1 MTLIVIELLGGGGW
15 GEQSMKVLTVTMSR
29 MTINDNKRSLK
40 RMTTKGKRSEDLIIR
55 LILFAY
61 V

>member
-1 MTLIVIELLGGGGW
+1 
-15 GEQSMKVLTVTMSR
+15 MKVLTVTMGR